1 MKKETIELRHLEA
14 SEGKKLTDGIV
25 YVNEV
30 YLAPSEDESKWHE
43 IDEKD
48 VPTQPT
54 EDDDVPQGTSEID
67 GGAEND

>member
-1 MKKETIELRHLEA
+1 MKKETIELRHLIA

-30 YLAPSEDESKWHE
+30 YLAPSEDETKWHE

-48 VPTQPT
+48 VPT
-54 EDDDVPQGTSEID
+54 
-67 GGAEND
+67 